1 VIEHSVK
8 NQKNLKGFGMSSFEL
23 RKDILSH
30 LLYEADAY
38 KDFEDIEKLVESG
51 TDLSVLPIQPL
62 YIALQTTSID
72 QVAAILP
79 KLSQDQRQALR
90 DIDMWVKDEL
100 DSFNAFYWVNV
111 ISKCPSEDVKLEYVK
126 SEDFLLSL
134 KNKCTIQTFDAEDPH
149 YPEGD
154 NYFLTE
160 DNQLLI
166 EYPEDFELVNELKD
180 FVKLIYTDLGPE
192 NAYAYL
198 FKMIVDSYQIMEEE
212 CYSQKKERLRDLG
225 FVDYFD
231 ALENDSTFL
240 NQLQINSFIKS
251 KKGLTG
257 EIDAHSANQTLH
269 SYSLRP
275 YQSGM
280 DDIKSSLE
288 KISDLKRQQFLQ
300 FNFIRLVNSRMTLE
314 SALKKGSM
322 AMSKV
327 GLKSKQ
333 RLELGYDYLKSQFP
347 MNEESIFLRF
357 DFFDLYKIGN
367 SLIEISKRKLK
378 KQLSSTPFESEEF
391 SYFLGMYWNSFIEN
405 CFNEVSKYK
414 FDGSSTA
421 LEIKDLNSYY
431 LWNEAIETLVEALP
445 FIHTFFKTIQKLKTD
460 GHLND
465 QFYLNYEIDNID
477 FESILISSF
486 INFVG
491 GYYKNESAG
500 KMGVTIGE
508 LKSFYHQFFIKNGQE
523 YLIKGEED
531 PILKE
536 QTVNFIK
543 QFGFDQVPRFENY
556 LYQVMIEQLNGY
568 EVDNMDQEDFKHI
581 GGPVI
586 LNDSKN

>member
-1 VIEHSVK
+1 
-8 NQKNLKGFGMSSFEL
+8 MSSSEL

-62 YIALQTTSID
+62 YISLQNTSID
-72 QVAAILP
+72 QVASILP

-90 DIDMWVKDEL
+90 DIDMWIKDEL
-100 DSFNAFYWVNV
+100 DSFSAFYWLNV
-111 ISKCPSEDVKLEYVK
+111 FSKCASDEIKLEYVK

-134 KNKCTIQTFDAEDPH
+134 KNKCTIQTFDAEDPL
-149 YPEGD
+149 YPESD

-180 FVKLIYTDLGPE
+180 FIKLLYTDLGPE
-192 NAYAYL
+192 NAYTYL

-212 CYSQKKERLRDLG
+212 NYNQKKERLRDLG

-240 NQLQINSFIKS
+240 SLSQIVNFIKS

-257 EIDAHSANQTLH
+257 EIDAFSANQTLH

-275 YQSGM
+275 YQNGM
-280 DDIKSSLE
+280 DDIKNSLE
-288 KISDLKRQQFLQ
+288 KISDIKRQQFLQ
-300 FNFIRLVNSRMTLE
+300 FSFIRLVNSRMTIE
-314 SALKKGSM
+314 NALKKGSV
-322 AMSKV
+322 AMSRV

-333 RLELGYDYLKSQFP
+333 RLEMGFDYLKHQTPNSDD
-347 MNEESIFLRF
+347 SIFLRF

-405 CFNEVSKYK
+405 SFNDVSKYK
-414 FDGSSTA
+414 FDGSSGP
-421 LEIKDLNSYY
+421 LEINDLKSFN

-445 FIHTFFKTIQKLKTD
+445 FIHTFFKTIQNLKSD

-465 QFYLNYEIDNID
+465 QFYLNYEVDNID
-477 FESILISSF
+477 FEAILISSF

-500 KMGVTIGE
+500 KMGVTVGE
-508 LKSFYHQFFIKNGQE
+508 LKAFYHQFFLKNGQE

-531 PILKE
+531 TILKE
-536 QTVNFIK
+536 QTINFIK

-556 LYQVMIEQLNGY
+556 LYQVMVEQLNGY
-568 EVDNMDQEDFKHI
+568 EIDNMETEDYKHI